1 MANTVEYYLSKGFDR
16 KAAEYFAGGK
26 KKIVGVVANRDFTL
40 TIRFDNGEK
49 RLYDMRP
56 LLKKGTVFEP
66 FTDME
71 NFSRVYVDDT
81 HSIAWDIDPNVDS
94 NKVWNNK
101 VDLCADISRI
111 SLFMYLLFLS
121 VLNYMRL
128 KLGIKMP
135 GLLLLPG
142 SGGTI

>member
-1 MANTVEYYLSKGFDR
+1 MANTVEYYLSKGFDH

-26 KKIVGVVANRDFTL
+26 KKIVGVVANCDFTL
-40 TIRFDNGEK
+40 TISFDNGEK

-66 FTDME
+66 FTDMK

-101 VDLCADISRI
+101 VDLCADECYID
-111 SLFMYLLFLS
+111 S
-121 VLNYMRL
+121 V
-128 KLGIKMP
+128 P
-135 GLLLLPG
+135 V
-142 SGGTI
+142 S